1 MPLSHTYPPPPAAG
15 DGLGN
20 SLFPH
25 QLRELVVMSGLDPA
39 AVITRQL
46 VELLLERR
54 GTAAQQQRISFDDFM
69 KVWGVLWEGG
79 GAARRRSSSASALMI
94 S

>member
-1 MPLSHTYPPPPAAG
+1 
-15 DGLGN
+15 
-20 SLFPH
+20 
-25 QLRELVVMSGLDPA
+25 MSGLDPA

-69 KVWGVLWEGG
+69 KVWGVVGEGG
-79 GAARRRSSSASALMI
+79 GAARRRSSSASALMF